1 MTFTQELHYMNLTV
15 EKTDM
20 FYIVCQEDQPS
31 RHGGYITEIKFI
43 SLKNGQEYHTYVDE
57 NNRNYKNWYEIVQ
70 HPQSGYVVNNL
81 KLKKDNLISADS
93 RPRIQKVTVNQQ
105 DLETVIV
112 EYLDNYVYG
121 TTNRLFKF

>member
-1 MTFTQELHYMNLTV
+1 MTFTQEQQLMNLTV

-31 RHGGYITEIKFI
+31 RHGGYVTEIKFI
-43 SLKNGQEYHTYVDE
+43 SLKNGQEYNTYVDE

-70 HPQSGYVVNNL
+70 HPESGYVVNNL
-81 KLKKDNLISADS
+81 KLKKDRLISADS